1 MRVGLILQE
10 MWAGI
15 RSNITMVVSIILVAF
30 VSLTFVGVTML
41 LQAQVG
47 LMNSYWA
54 KNAQVAIYLCT
65 DYSPESACPSG
76 MVTDAEREAVNK
88 QLESPALAPYI
99 ESYVFETQAEAYDKF
114 VAEFGE
120 SGTAQYITAEQ
131 LNEAYWVNLK
141 DPNQSDLLLE
151 SFSGLGGV
159 EEIRDQRS
167 YLDGIFAFLNAASLM
182 GAGIAAVM
190 LLSATLLI
198 STTIRLSAI
207 SRSREIGIMR
217 LVGAS
222 RFSIQLPFILEGV
235 VAATIGGLLSVGA
248 TLAIVKYFVADFLSQ
263 SLAFTSFVGIED
275 ALRIAPYLIG
285 IGIGLAVLSSAV
297 SIRRYLKA

>member
-1 MRVGLILQE
+1 MKVSLILQE

-15 RSNITMVVSIILVAF
+15 RSNITMIISIILVAF

-41 LQAQVG
+41 LQAQVT
-47 LMNSYWA
+47 LMNNYWA

-65 DYSPESACPSG
+65 DYSPETSCPAG
-76 MVTDAEREAVNK
+76 AATDAQKVDVKK
-88 QLESPALAPYI
+88 QLMSDTLAPYI
-99 ESYVFETQAEAYDKF
+99 DTFEFENRDQAYAKF
-114 VAEFGE
+114 VAEFGD
-120 SGTAQYITAEQ
+120 SGASQYITADQ

-141 DPNQSDLLLE
+141 DPDRSDLLVE
-151 SFSGLGGV
+151 TFSGMNGV
-159 EEIRDQRS
+159 EEVRDQRS

-182 GAGIAAVM
+182 GAGVAIVM

-235 VAATIGGLLSVGA
+235 VAATLGGLLAVGA
-248 TLAIVKYFVADFLSQ
+248 TLAIVKYFVADFLAT
-263 SLAFTSFVGIED
+263 SLAFTSFVGIDD
-275 ALRIAPYLIG
+275 AIRIAPYLIG
-285 IGIGLAVLSSAV
+285 IGVGLAVLSSAV
-297 SIRRYLKA
+297 SIRRYLRT

>member
-1 MRVGLILQE
+1 MKVSLILQE

-15 RSNITMVVSIILVAF
+15 RSNITMIISIILVAF

-41 LQAQVG
+41 LQAQVT
-47 LMNSYWA
+47 LMNNYWA

-65 DYSPESACPSG
+65 DYSPETSCPAG
-76 MVTDAEREAVNK
+76 AATDAQKVDVKK
-88 QLESPALAPYI
+88 QLMSDTLAPYI
-99 ESYVFETQAEAYDKF
+99 DTFEFENRDQAYAKF
-114 VAEFGE
+114 VAEFGD
-120 SGTAQYITAEQ
+120 SGASQYITADQ

-141 DPNQSDLLLE
+141 DPNRSDLLVE
-151 SFSGLGGV
+151 TFSGMNGV
-159 EEIRDQRS
+159 EEVRDQRS

-182 GAGIAAVM
+182 GAGVAIVM

-235 VAATIGGLLSVGA
+235 VAATLGGLLAVGA
-248 TLAIVKYFVADFLSQ
+248 TLAIVKYFVADFLAT
-263 SLAFTSFVGIED
+263 SLAFTSFVGIDD
-275 ALRIAPYLIG
+275 AIRIAPYLIG
-285 IGIGLAVLSSAV
+285 IGVGLAVLSSAV
-297 SIRRYLKA
+297 SIRRYLRT

>member
-1 MRVGLILQE
+1 MRIGLILQE

-15 RSNITMVVSIILVAF
+15 RSNITMVISIVLVAF

-65 DYSPESACPSG
+65 DYSPEAACPSG
-76 MVTDAEREAVNK
+76 KASDAEREAVSS
-88 QLESPALAPYI
+88 QLKSAALTPYI
-99 ESYVFETQAEAYDKF
+99 DTFSFENQAQAYEKF
-114 VAEFGE
+114 VEEFGA

-131 LNEAYWVNLK
+131 LNETFWVNLK
-141 DPNQSDLLLE
+141 DPNQSDLIVE

-182 GAGIAAVM
+182 GAGVAAVM

-248 TLAIVKYFVADFLSQ
+248 TLAIVKYFVADFLAT
-263 SLAFTSFVGIED
+263 SLAFTSFVGFED